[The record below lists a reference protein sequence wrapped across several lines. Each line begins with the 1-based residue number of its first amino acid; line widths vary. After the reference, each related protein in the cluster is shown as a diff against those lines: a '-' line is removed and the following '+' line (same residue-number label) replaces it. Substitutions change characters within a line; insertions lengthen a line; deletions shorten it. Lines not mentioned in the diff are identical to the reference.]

1 MTQEIEKVFE
11 LLAQYTSASWHKCGI
26 SIGDINPSNLA
37 GINAYANDLFI
48 SAFPLDLHFG
58 LILKEGV
65 LDIVSDYQ
73 EYHITEPALFSKGG
87 RSIVS
92 NLKFSDNAGGIFY
105 FCTKDFI
112 EECVLERS
120 ASIIKKVLTA
130 RPRQLLHL
138 DNAELNRLSD
148 MLERSREYIQ
158 DENKELKQELIFTS
172 FFNYFLEV
180 VRIIIKDTHIREAH
194 EEAGEN
200 GKLPSASGKIMK
212 SFISLLFEHGET
224 EHNPSFY
231 ADKLCISVQYLSV
244 ILKGITR
251 NSAKKWIEGYAVAR
265 AKLYLRQPQYSI
277 QQIAAMMNFAD
288 QSSFGKFFK
297 KNAGMSP
304 KAYRNK
310 NN

>member
-26 SIGDINPSNLA
+26 AIGDINAANLA
-37 GINAYANDLFI
+37 NINAYAHDLFI

-58 LILKEGV
+58 LVMQEGV
-65 LDIVSDYQ
+65 LDIVSDYN
-73 EYHITEPALFSKGG
+73 EYHIDEPGLFSKGG
-87 RSIVS
+87 RSIIS
-92 NLKFSDNAGGIFY
+92 SIKFSNDARGIFY

-112 EECVLERS
+112 EECVLENS

-130 RPRQLLHL
+130 RPKQMIHL
-138 DNAELNRLSD
+138 NNAELRRILEV
-148 MLERSREYIQ
+148 LERGRAYIK
-158 DENKELKQELIFTS
+158 DGNEELKQELIYTS

-180 VRIIIKDTHIREAH
+180 VRIILKDTRA
-194 EEAGEN
+194 EEADEESGEN

>member
-1 MTQEIEKVFE
+1 MNQEIEKVFE
-11 LLAQYTSASWHKCGI
+11 LLARYAGASWHKCGI
-26 SIGDINPSNLA
+26 AIGNIDETNLPN
-37 GINAYANDLFI
+37 INAFANDLFI
-48 SAFPLDLHFG
+48 SAFPLDLHFSV
-58 LILKEGV
+58 ILKEGV
-65 LDIVSDYQ
+65 LDIISDYNG
-73 EYHITEPALFSKGG
+73 YHTDKPCLFSKGG

-92 NLKFSDNAGGIFY
+92 SIKFSENARGTFF
-105 FCTKDFI
+105 FCTKEFI

-130 RPRQLLHL
+130 RPRRLIHL
-138 DNAELNRLSD
+138 NNVESEQISSII
-148 MLERSREYIQ
+148 ERGRSYIV
-158 DENKELKQELIFTS
+158 DENEELKQELIYTS

-180 VRIIIKDTHIREAH
+180 VRIVLKDSKMKEIED
-194 EEAGEN
+194 EGGES
-200 GKLPSASGKIMK
+200 GKLPSATGKIMK
-212 SFISLLFEHGET
+212 SFISLLFEYGET

-244 ILKGITR
+244 ILKGAAR
-251 NSAKKWIEGYAVAR
+251 NSAKKWIEGYAMAR

-277 QQIAAMMNFAD
+277 QQIASMMNFAD

-310 NN
+310 NI